1 MYTYCI
7 ISQLKLGHSGVH
19 IGWEFKKFSLLWTP
33 TAKVLTEQKLQN
45 GAKIKNPKLQ
55 CQEVGCFI
63 FLRTPN
69 LLSWKLQIFNHQ
81 NQNVIATIKIQQKQS
96 WWCVPNFHWP
106 FNNYLLNYMS
116 FIIYPYEIVLQCS
129 KSKLNLGFMG
139 EVLTNRE
146 LWKTISSL
154 SSGLPNVHHKPHLD
168 NCCNDYSVPLS
179 PSHL

>member
-1 MYTYCI
+1 M
-7 ISQLKLGHSGVH
+7 
-19 IGWEFKKFSLLWTP
+19 WTP
-33 TAKVLTEQKLQN
+33 TAKVLTRTETSKWSQN
-45 GAKIKNPKLQ
+45 KESKTAMSGGGVLY
-55 CQEVGCFI
+55 I
-63 FLRTPN
+63 FGTPN

>member
-1 MYTYCI
+1 
-7 ISQLKLGHSGVH
+7 
-19 IGWEFKKFSLLWTP
+19 
-33 TAKVLTEQKLQN
+33 
-45 GAKIKNPKLQ
+45 
-55 CQEVGCFI
+55 
-63 FLRTPN
+63 
-69 LLSWKLQIFNHQ
+69 
-81 NQNVIATIKIQQKQS
+81 
-96 WWCVPNFHWP
+96 
-106 FNNYLLNYMS
+106 MS